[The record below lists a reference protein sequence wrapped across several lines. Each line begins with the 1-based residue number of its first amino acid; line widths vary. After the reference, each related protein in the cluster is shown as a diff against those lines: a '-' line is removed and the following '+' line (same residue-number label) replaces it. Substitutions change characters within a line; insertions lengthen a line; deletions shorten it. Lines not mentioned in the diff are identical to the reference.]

1 MNEQYTPFTGEI
13 SIKNVTKTFG
23 HVRSLDD
30 VTATIRQGSIFGLIG
45 SNGAGKSTLLRIMA
59 GIYRPDAGSVSY
71 DGEDIWENT
80 ARKQDIVYLSDDQFF
95 FTHVTIEDMARY
107 YRQMYINWSD
117 EKYDRLRSVFN
128 LETDRK
134 ISTFSKGMQKQAS
147 VLLALSCC
155 PKYLLC
161 DETFDG
167 LDPVMRDSFKRV
179 LSEETV
185 DRGLITVLAGHNQQ
199 EMEDICD
206 SVGFLHEGR
215 LVCSGDLDT
224 LLGDVH
230 RVQLIPTGEADDSAF
245 ASLHPLRLQR
255 QGRLCLLTLRGDRAK
270 LEQALDALHPLFM
283 EFLPLSLEEVFI
295 LEMED
300 RGYAQQ

>member
-1 MNEQYTPFTGEI
+1 MLIVQGVD
-13 SIKNVTKTFG
+13 KRFG
-23 HVRSLDD
+23 SKKAIEDLSL
-30 VTATIRQGSIFGLIG
+30 TLEEGHIFGMLG
-45 SNGAGKSTLLRIMA
+45 TNGAGKSTLLRVMS
-59 GIYRPDAGSVSY
+59 GILRADSGSVY
-71 DGEDIWENT
+71 LDEQPVYENP
-80 ARKQDIVYLSDDQFF
+80 AAKREICYLSDEPTFLPNASILEMGRMQ
-95 FTHVTIEDMARY
+95 AAY
-107 YRQMYINWSD
+107 YPQYSESKLKDLCKRFSLPVNERITS
-117 EKYDRLRSVFN
+117 
-128 LETDRK
+128 
-134 ISTFSKGMQKQAS
+134 FSKGTQKRAQIC
-147 VLLALSCC
+147 LGLALN
-155 PKYLLC
+155 PRVLLC

-179 LSEETV
+179 LSQETI

-230 RVQLIPTGEADDSAF
+230 RVQLIPSEEVGDEAFDD
-245 ASLHPLRLQR
+245 LHPLRLQR
-255 QGRLCLLTLRGDRAK
+255 QGRLFMLTLRGEK
-270 LEQALDALHPLFM
+270 QELERRMSELEPLFM

>member
-1 MNEQYTPFTGEI
+1 MLTVKGLGKSFG
-13 SIKNVTKTFG
+13 TKRAITDLSLTLEEG
-23 HVRSLDD
+23 H
-30 VTATIRQGSIFGLIG
+30 IFGMLG
-45 SNGAGKSTLLRIMA
+45 TNGAGKSTLLRVMSGVLRA
-59 GIYRPDAGSVSY
+59 DAGSVHLDNMSVY
-71 DGEDIWENT
+71 ENP
-80 ARKQDIVYLSDDQFF
+80 AAKREICYLSDDPTFLPNASIAEMGRMQ
-95 FTHVTIEDMARY
+95 AAY
-107 YRQMYINWSD
+107 YPDYSESKLKALCERFALPMNERITS
-117 EKYDRLRSVFN
+117 
-128 LETDRK
+128 
-134 ISTFSKGMQKQAS
+134 FSKGTQKRAQIC
-147 VLLALSCC
+147 LGLALN
-155 PKYLLC
+155 PRVLLC

-167 LDPVMRDSFKRV
+167 LDPVMRESFKRV
-179 LSEETV
+179 LSQETV

-230 RVQLIPTGEADDSAF
+230 RVQLIPAHEVSDEELGAF
-245 ASLHPLRLQR
+245 NPLRLQR
-255 QGRLCLLTLRGDRAK
+255 QGRLCMMTLRGDRQELEKK
-270 LEQALDALHPLFM
+270 LSALAPLFM

>member
-1 MNEQYTPFTGEI
+1 MLIIQGVE
-13 SIKNVTKTFG
+13 KRFG
-23 HVRSLDD
+23 SKRAIADLSL
-30 VTATIRQGSIFGLIG
+30 TLEEGHIFGMLG
-45 SNGAGKSTLLRIMA
+45 TNGAGKSTLLRVMS
-59 GIYRPDAGSVSY
+59 GILRADAGSIILDERAVYESP
-71 DGEDIWENT
+71 E
-80 ARKQDIVYLSDDQFF
+80 AKQRICYLSDEPAFLSNASIAEMGRMQ
-95 FTHVTIEDMARY
+95 AAY
-107 YRQMYINWSD
+107 YPEYSESKLKELCERFSLPMD
-117 EKYDRLRSVFN
+117 ER
-128 LETDRK
+128 
-134 ISTFSKGMQKQAS
+134 IAGFSKGTQKRAQIC
-147 VLLALSCC
+147 LGLALN
-155 PKYLLC
+155 PRVLLC

-167 LDPVMRDSFKRV
+167 LDPVMRECFKRV
-179 LSEETV
+179 LSQETV

-230 RVQLIPTGEADDSAF
+230 RVQLIPSQELGDEAFEA
-245 ASLHPLRLQR
+245 LHLLRLQR
-255 QGRLCLLTLRGDRAK
+255 QGRLCVLTLRGDRQE
-270 LEQALDALHPLFM
+270 LENRLNALEPLFM

>member
-1 MNEQYTPFTGEI
+1 MLTVQEI
-13 SIKNVTKTFG
+13 SKRFGTKQALEGLSLTLEEG
-23 HVRSLDD
+23 H
-30 VTATIRQGSIFGLIG
+30 IFGMLG
-45 SNGAGKSTLLRIMA
+45 TNGAGKSTLLRVMS
-59 GIYRPDAGSVSY
+59 GILRADAGTVRLSDAPVY
-71 DGEDIWENT
+71 ENP
-80 ARKQDIVYLSDDQFF
+80 AMKRKICYLSDEPAFLANASLTEMGRMQ
-95 FTHVTIEDMARY
+95 AAY
-107 YRQMYINWSD
+107 YPDYS
-117 EKYDRLRSVFN
+117 E
-128 LETDRK
+128 RK
-134 ISTFSKGMQKQAS
+134 LKALCERFALPMNERITSMSKGTQKRAQIC
-147 VLLALSCC
+147 LGLALN
-155 PKYLLC
+155 PQVLLC

-215 LVCSGDLDT
+215 LVRCGDLDA

-230 RVQLIPTGEADDSAF
+230 RVQLIPADGSADEALA
-245 ASLHPLRLQR
+245 AMRPLRMQR
-255 QGRLCLLTLRGDRAK
+255 QGRLCMLTLRGERAQI
-270 LEQALDALHPLFM
+270 EQQLAALHPLFM

>member
-1 MNEQYTPFTGEI
+1 MLIVQGLD
-13 SIKNVTKTFG
+13 KCFG
-23 HVRSLDD
+23 LKKAIAELSL
-30 VTATIRQGSIFGLIG
+30 TLEEGHIFGMLG
-45 SNGAGKSTLLRIMA
+45 TNGAGKSTLLRMMG
-59 GIYRPDAGSVSY
+59 GILRQDAGSVCL
-71 DGEDIWENT
+71 DGTPVYENP
-80 ARKQDIVYLSDDQFF
+80 AVKQKICYLSDDPTFLPNASIREMGRMQ
-95 FTHVTIEDMARY
+95 AAY
-107 YRQMYINWSD
+107 YPEYS
-117 EKYDRLRSVFN
+117 ESKLKALCDRFALPMNERIAS
-128 LETDRK
+128 
-134 ISTFSKGMQKQAS
+134 FSKGTQKRAQIC
-147 VLLALSCC
+147 LGLALN
-155 PKYLLC
+155 PRVLLC

>member
-1 MNEQYTPFTGEI
+1 MLMVKGLSKRFG
-13 SIKNVTKTFG
+13 TKQAIADLSMTLEEG
-23 HVRSLDD
+23 H
-30 VTATIRQGSIFGLIG
+30 IFGLLG
-45 SNGAGKSTLLRIMA
+45 TNGAGKSTLLRVMS
-59 GIYRPDAGSVSY
+59 GILRADTGSVCLDEAPVY
-71 DGEDIWENT
+71 ENP
-80 ARKQDIVYLSDDQFF
+80 AAKRRICYLSDEPTFLASASLAEMGRMQ
-95 FTHVTIEDMARY
+95 AAY
-107 YRQMYINWSD
+107 YPEYSESKLKALCERFALPMHERITS
-117 EKYDRLRSVFN
+117 
-128 LETDRK
+128 
-134 ISTFSKGMQKQAS
+134 FSKGTQKRAQIC
-147 VLLALSCC
+147 LGLALN
-155 PKYLLC
+155 PRVLLC

-215 LVCSGDLDT
+215 LVFSGDLDA

-230 RVQLIPTGEADDSAF
+230 RVQLIPADGVNDDVLA
-245 ASLHPLRLQR
+245 ALRPLRIQR
-255 QGRLCLLTLRGDRAK
+255 QGRLCLLTFRGDREELERK
-270 LEQALDALHPLFM
+270 LAALEPVFM

-300 RGYAQQ
+300 RGYAQH

>member
-1 MNEQYTPFTGEI
+1 MLTVQGLDKRFGN
-13 SIKNVTKTFG
+13 KTAIADLSLTLEEG
-23 HVRSLDD
+23 H
-30 VTATIRQGSIFGLIG
+30 IFGMLG
-45 SNGAGKSTLLRIMA
+45 TNGAGKSTLLRVMS
-59 GIYRPDAGSVSY
+59 GILRADEGSVRLDNMHVY
-71 DGEDIWENT
+71 ENP
-80 ARKQDIVYLSDDQFF
+80 AAKREICYLSDDPTFLPNASIAEMGRMQ
-95 FTHVTIEDMARY
+95 AAY
-107 YRQMYINWSD
+107 YPEYSESKLKALCERFSLPMNERITS
-117 EKYDRLRSVFN
+117 
-128 LETDRK
+128 
-134 ISTFSKGMQKQAS
+134 FSKGTQKRAQIC
-147 VLLALSCC
+147 LGLALN
-155 PKYLLC
+155 PRVLLC

-179 LSEETV
+179 LSQETV

-224 LLGDVH
+224 LLSDVH
-230 RVQLIPTGEADDSAF
+230 RVQLIPANEVSDEEFSVF
-245 ASLHPLRLQR
+245 NPLRLQR
-255 QGRLCLLTLRGDRAK
+255 QGRLCMMTLRGDRQELERK
-270 LEQALDALHPLFM
+270 LNALQPLFM

>member
-1 MNEQYTPFTGEI
+1 MLTIHGV
-13 SIKNVTKTFG
+13 SKSFG
-23 HVRSLDD
+23 AKRAIADLSL
-30 VTATIRQGSIFGLIG
+30 TLEEGHIFGMLG
-45 SNGAGKSTLLRIMA
+45 TNGAGKSTLLRVMS
-59 GIYRPDAGSVSY
+59 GILNADAGSVFLDEKPVY
-71 DGEDIWENT
+71 ENP
-80 ARKQDIVYLSDDQFF
+80 AAKREICYLSDEPTFLTNASIAEMGRMQ
-95 FTHVTIEDMARY
+95 AAY
-107 YRQMYINWSD
+107 YPEYSESKLKALCKRFALPMNERITS
-117 EKYDRLRSVFN
+117 
-128 LETDRK
+128 
-134 ISTFSKGMQKQAS
+134 FSKGTQKRAQIC
-147 VLLALSCC
+147 LGLALN
-155 PKYLLC
+155 PRVLLC

-167 LDPVMRDSFKRV
+167 LDPVMRDCFKRV
-179 LSEETV
+179 LSEETI

-230 RVQLIPTGEADDSAF
+230 RVQLIPAGEIDDDAF
-245 ASLHPLRLQR
+245 AALQPLRVQR
-255 QGRLCLLTLRGDRAK
+255 QGRLLMLTLRGERQA
-270 LEQALDALHPLFM
+270 LEEKLDALSPLFM

>member
-1 MNEQYTPFTGEI
+1 MIIVRGLD
-13 SIKNVTKTFG
+13 KRFG
-23 HVRSLDD
+23 AKKAVEDLSL
-30 VTATIRQGSIFGLIG
+30 TLEEGHIFGMLG
-45 SNGAGKSTLLRIMA
+45 TNGAGKSTLLRMMS
-59 GIYRPDAGSVSY
+59 GILRADAGSVY
-71 DGEDIWENT
+71 LDDQPVYENP
-80 ARKQDIVYLSDDQFF
+80 AAKREICYLSDDPTFLANAS
-95 FTHVTIEDMARY
+95 IAEMGRMLAAY
-107 YRQMYINWSD
+107 YPEYS
-117 EKYDRLRSVFN
+117 ESKLRALCERFALPMN
-128 LETDRK
+128 ERITG
-134 ISTFSKGMQKQAS
+134 FSKGTQKRVQIC
-147 VLLALSCC
+147 LGLARN
-155 PKYLLC
+155 PRVLLC

-179 LSEETV
+179 LSQETV

-206 SVGFLHEGR
+206 SVGFLHEGK

-230 RVQLIPTGEADDSAF
+230 RVQILPPKEIGEEAF
-245 ASLHPLRLQR
+245 APLHPLRLQK
-255 QGRLCLLTLRGDRAK
+255 QGRLCVLTLRGDRTQ
-270 LEQALDALHPLFM
+270 LEEALDALHPLFM

>member
-1 MNEQYTPFTGEI
+1 MLTVKGL
-13 SIKNVTKTFG
+13 SKSFG
-23 HVRSLDD
+23 AKKAITDLSL
-30 VTATIRQGSIFGLIG
+30 TLEEGHIFGMLG
-45 SNGAGKSTLLRIMA
+45 TNGAGKSTLLRVMS
-59 GIYRPDAGSVSY
+59 GILRADAGSIHLDNMSVY
-71 DGEDIWENT
+71 ENP
-80 ARKQDIVYLSDDQFF
+80 AAKREICYLSDDPTFLPNASIAEMGRMQ
-95 FTHVTIEDMARY
+95 AAY
-107 YRQMYINWSD
+107 YPEYSESKLKALCERFALPMNERITS
-117 EKYDRLRSVFN
+117 
-128 LETDRK
+128 
-134 ISTFSKGMQKQAS
+134 FSKGTQKRAQIC
-147 VLLALSCC
+147 LGLALN
-155 PKYLLC
+155 PRVLLC

-179 LSEETV
+179 LSQETV

-206 SVGFLHEGR
+206 SVGFLHEGK

-230 RVQLIPTGEADDSAF
+230 RVQLIPAGEVSDEELSVF
-245 ASLHPLRLQR
+245 NPLRMQR
-255 QGRLCLLTLRGDRAK
+255 QGKLCMMTLRGER
-270 LEQALDALHPLFM
+270 QALERKLSALQPLFM

>member
-1 MNEQYTPFTGEI
+1 MLIVQGLDK
-13 SIKNVTKTFG
+13 SFG
-23 HVRSLDD
+23 KKKAITDLSL
-30 VTATIRQGSIFGLIG
+30 TLEEGHIFGMLG
-45 SNGAGKSTLLRIMA
+45 TNGAGKSTLLRVMS
-59 GIYRPDAGSVSY
+59 GILRADAGSVRLDDVPVY
-71 DGEDIWENT
+71 ENP
-80 ARKQDIVYLSDDQFF
+80 AAKREICYLSDDPTFLPNASIAEMGRMQ
-95 FTHVTIEDMARY
+95 AAY
-107 YRQMYINWSD
+107 YPDYS
-117 EKYDRLRSVFN
+117 ESKLKALCDRFVLPMNERITS
-128 LETDRK
+128 
-134 ISTFSKGMQKQAS
+134 FSKGTQKRAQIC
-147 VLLALSCC
+147 LGLALN
-155 PKYLLC
+155 PRVLLC

-179 LSEETV
+179 LSQETV

-206 SVGFLHEGR
+206 SVGFLHEGK

-230 RVQLIPTGEADDSAF
+230 RVQMIPPTDIDDEAF
-245 ASLHPLRLQR
+245 EVFHPLRLQK
-255 QGRLCLLTLRGDRAK
+255 QGRLCVLTLRGDRAQ
-270 LEQALDALHPLFM
+270 LEKELSALHPLFM